1 MMKYVINDHPTIQKM
16 VPEFSGFS
24 FKAGIESAVYMAYK
38 ESVGPHGGT
47 SVVSG
52 ILSVWGVRG
61 IHPREIE

>member
-1 MMKYVINDHPTIQKM
+1 M
-16 VPEFSGFS
+16 VPDFSGFS
-24 FKAGIESAVYMAYK
+24 FKAGIESAVYMAYE